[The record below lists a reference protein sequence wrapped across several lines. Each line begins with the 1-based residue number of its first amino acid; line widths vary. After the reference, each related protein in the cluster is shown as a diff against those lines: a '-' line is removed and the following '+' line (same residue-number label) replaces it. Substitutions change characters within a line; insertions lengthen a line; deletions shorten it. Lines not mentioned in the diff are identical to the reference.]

1 MNKKKDGL
9 CPFHYLKYIVNKV
22 DILLCPY
29 NYVLDPDIRKSIGLD
44 LTDTIIVFDEAHNV
58 ETASEDA
65 CSVKVSVDDLKFTY
79 KFKNKNKKKKKKK
92 KKKFDSNKRNLLTFI
107 HKLLAIKEG

>member
-1 MNKKKDGL
+1 MKKKKDGL

-44 LTDTIIVFDEAHNV
+44 LNDAIIVFDEAHNV

-65 CSVKVSVDDLKFTY
+65 CSVKVSVDELKFTH
-79 KFKNKNKKKKKKK
+79 KFKNNK

-107 HKLLAIKEG
+107 HKLLEIKEG